1 MYPFLRIRIPNEL
14 MPRKSRSSWWFKIQ
28 NLKHFCAMK
37 FAQKEFSQKYIK
49 DMQRSSSPE
58 KFLEKGVPKKR
69 SLFSCKIATCF
80 QSIFSWEHL
89 RRAASVCIQEH
100 KKDRNMFPPRIKKNN
115 LFIKSHEINAFKPN
129 VPFLY
134 LLRTSEKL

>member
-1 MYPFLRIRIPNEL
+1 
-14 MPRKSRSSWWFKIQ
+14 
-28 NLKHFCAMK
+28 MK
-37 FAQKEFSQKYIK
+37 FAQKEFLQKYIK

-100 KKDRNMFPPRIKKNN
+100 KKDRETCFLRELKKK
-115 LFIKSHEINAFKPN
+115 I
-129 VPFLY
+129 Y
-134 LLRTSEKL
+134 L